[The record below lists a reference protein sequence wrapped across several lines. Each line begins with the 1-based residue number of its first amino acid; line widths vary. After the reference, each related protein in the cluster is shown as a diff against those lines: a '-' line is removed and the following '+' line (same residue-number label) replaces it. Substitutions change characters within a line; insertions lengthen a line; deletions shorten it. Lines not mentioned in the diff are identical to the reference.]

1 MLNIRTAEISDYNNV
16 REFYYSLIDALEH
29 AQYGPQWKKDI
40 YPDQKYLLDSIGNGE
55 LFIGEIDGK
64 IASCMVV
71 DHHYNDGYNDVK
83 WSVEAKDSELL
94 VIHILGVLPEFSG
107 KGIATQMVRSVI
119 ASARENNIRTVRL
132 DVLDGNLP
140 AEITYSKIGFRLV
153 DTIQMYY
160 DDTGWIGCKMFEYI
174 I

>member
-1 MLNIRTAEISDYNNV
+1 MLNIRTAENADFNNIN
-16 REFYYSLIDALEH
+16 EFYYSLIDALEH
-29 AQYGPQWKKDI
+29 AKYGPQWKKDI
-40 YPDQKYLLDSIGNGE
+40 YPDQKYLLDSIGSGE
-55 LFIGEIDGK
+55 LFIGEIDGN

-83 WSVEAKDSELL
+83 WSVEAEDSEIL
-94 VIHILGVLPEFSG
+94 VVHILGVLPEYSG
-107 KGIATQMVRSVI
+107 KGIATQMVRNVI
-119 ASARENNIRTVRL
+119 DSASENGIKTVRL